1 MDYVIIGIGLLF
13 IGIGFLI
20 TEKNAKYL
28 LSGYNTM
35 SKEQR
40 DKVELKPYLSHFR
53 KFHIFLGLSFMVIAL
68 TLNYLSPNIGGIF
81 LVVYPIIA
89 YSYFMWT
96 SRGYFKN
103 VKTSRTQLKV
113 GMGILI
119 GTLVFVGAIFYLG
132 YQEDEIIFDKN
143 LITLEG
149 FYGEEIDPSEIQ
161 SVELVEELPEIKKR
175 TNGFSSGTV
184 HKGYFKLED
193 GKRVKLIL
201 NSETKPYILF
211 TTKGRKKIYYSSRN
225 TSNQE
230 IYDQLKNLFPDLGY
244 RP

>member
-40 DKVELKPYLSHFR
+40 DKVELKPYLAHFR

-68 TLNYLSPNIGGIF
+68 VLNYLSPNIGGIF
-81 LVVYPIIA
+81 LVVYPILA

-103 VKTSRTQLKV
+103 VKSSRTQLKV
-113 GMGILI
+113 GMAILI

-143 LITLEG
+143 QITLEG

-161 SVELVEELPEIKKR
+161 SVKVIEQLPEIKKR

-201 NSETKPYILF
+201 NNEAKPYVMI
-211 TTKGRKKIYYSSRN
+211 TKNNGEQIYYSSRSK
-225 TSNQE
+225 SNQE
-230 IYDQLKNLFPDLGY
+230 IYNQLKNLFPDLDY
-244 RP
+244 NP